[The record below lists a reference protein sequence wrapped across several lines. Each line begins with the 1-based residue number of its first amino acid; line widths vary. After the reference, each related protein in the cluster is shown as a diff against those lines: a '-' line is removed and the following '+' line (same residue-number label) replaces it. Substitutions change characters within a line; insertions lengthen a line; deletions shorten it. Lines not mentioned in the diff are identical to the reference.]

1 MIYRVI
7 KLNIVF
13 LYHIKMDNVKLV
25 SVNGVKSITDKYQTD
40 FNIVCPVFK
49 NNESYMN
56 QLIDILKD
64 HAEFTYVIAYC
75 NSLEY
80 AKKFNLVLNSSRLS
94 SAVLSSADSSENNEI
109 FEKFNNGKIRVICT
123 INAFA
128 DYINLP
134 ISNTVLFV
142 EQLSTDNMIPCINGI
157 LKKHEN
163 KLCNFVILP
172 STNEMDILNMYLH
185 QLVKFDKRFINCTS
199 RARISLLTS
208 LDFEEPID
216 DDIYEELYEK
226 IFLNLKDS

>member
-1 MIYRVI
+1 M
-7 KLNIVF
+7 
-13 LYHIKMDNVKLV
+13 
-25 SVNGVKSITDKYQTD
+25 
-40 FNIVCPVFK
+40 
-49 NNESYMN
+49 
-56 QLIDILKD
+56 
-64 HAEFTYVIAYC
+64 
-75 NSLEY
+75 EY